1 MRRNIVYQ
9 FKTLYV
15 RNVVE
20 DLIKKKKIVAIF
32 VCICVIFFAGL
43 GIRQGNKKIELS
55 EEQQQEL
62 DDYNLKLAEY
72 DSVIADVEKSISE
85 ADKQIEELQEY
96 IDESIYMQIDPQN
109 IQTVAVQYMMSADI
123 SVGNI
128 MNTYIAFINDGALK
142 EELPEKDQDL
152 KIKYWRDIINCY
164 QNGNT
169 LNVVVVHYDMDS
181 AKRIMSIIKNRI
193 QDYIPEIKK
202 YQGDFNL
209 NEIKTTEY
217 VKADSGMTNNQNNHR
232 NNLRSYTNSRS
243 DLNSKLINNQN
254 AKKTYI
260 EKNEPTFSTDTTI
273 NKKVI
278 LVKYVLLGIIFG
290 IVIAFAA
297 ILLRY
302 IFGDRI
308 QSERDLRDLHLNV
321 LGTYKN
327 GKGYTPDLTRSMMD
341 VELLAG
347 ERKAAGLFL
356 NMLSADE
363 QSKKVAEDYKTA
375 MEAAH
380 ITGMIGSD
388 VYSNAESLRQMMESG
403 FCILIIETGKAS
415 YKDVEQQI
423 QICTRFKVE
432 ILGCILVE

>member
-1 MRRNIVYQ
+1 MYQ

-15 RNVVE
+15 RNVAE

-32 VCICVIFFAGL
+32 VCICAIFFAGL

-72 DSVIADVEKSISE
+72 DSVIADVEKGISE

-96 IDESIYMQIDPQN
+96 NDESIYMQIDPQN
-109 IQTVAVQYMMSADI
+109 IQTVAVQYSL
-123 SVGNI
+123 STGGNVGNI
-128 MNTYIAFINDGALK
+128 INTFISFINDGALK
-142 EELPEKDQDL
+142 EGLPEKDQDL
-152 KIKYWRDIINCY
+152 KVKYWRDIVSCY
-164 QNGNT
+164 QSGNT
-169 LNVVVVHYDMDS
+169 LNIVVVHSDMDS
-181 AKRIMSIIKNRI
+181 AKRIMSIIKERVQN
-193 QDYIPEIKK
+193 YIPKVKER
-202 YQGDFNL
+202 QGDFSL
-209 NEIKTTEY
+209 DEVKTSAY
-217 VKADSGMTNNQNNHR
+217 VKADSGMTDKQNGHRNDLRNYTNTRVDFKNKLISNQN
-232 NNLRSYTNSRS
+232 
-243 DLNSKLINNQN
+243 SKK
-254 AKKTYI
+254 AYI
-260 EKNEPTFSTDTTI
+260 EKNEPEFNVDVVV

-278 LVKYVLLGIIFG
+278 LIKYVLLGIIFG

-403 FCILIIETGKAS
+403 FCILIIEAGKAS

-432 ILGCILVE
+432 IMGCILVE

>member
-1 MRRNIVYQ
+1 VYQ

-403 FCILIIETGKAS
+403 FCILIIETGNAS

>member
-1 MRRNIVYQ
+1 MYQ

-169 LNVVVVHYDMDS
+169 LNVVVVNYDMDS

>member
-1 MRRNIVYQ
+1 M
-9 FKTLYV
+9 
-15 RNVVE
+15 E

-403 FCILIIETGKAS
+403 FCILIIETGNAS

>member
-209 NEIKTTEY
+209 NEIKATEY
-217 VKADSGMTNNQNNHR
+217 VKADS
-232 NNLRSYTNSRS
+232 
-243 DLNSKLINNQN
+243 
-254 AKKTYI
+254 
-260 EKNEPTFSTDTTI
+260 
-273 NKKVI
+273 
-278 LVKYVLLGIIFG
+278 
-290 IVIAFAA
+290 
-297 ILLRY
+297 
-302 IFGDRI
+302 
-308 QSERDLRDLHLNV
+308 
-321 LGTYKN
+321 
-327 GKGYTPDLTRSMMD
+327 
-341 VELLAG
+341 
-347 ERKAAGLFL
+347 
-356 NMLSADE
+356 
-363 QSKKVAEDYKTA
+363 
-375 MEAAH
+375 
-380 ITGMIGSD
+380 
-388 VYSNAESLRQMMESG
+388 
-403 FCILIIETGKAS
+403 
-415 YKDVEQQI
+415 
-423 QICTRFKVE
+423 
-432 ILGCILVE
+432 

>member
-1 MRRNIVYQ
+1 MYQ

-32 VCICVIFFAGL
+32 VCICAIFFAGL
-43 GIRQGNKKIELS
+43 GIRQGNKKIEIS

-96 IDESIYMQIDPQN
+96 NDESIYMQIDPQN

-308 QSERDLRDLHLNV
+308 QSERDIRDLHLNV

-363 QSKKVAEDYKTA
+363 QSRKVAEDYKTA

>member
-1 MRRNIVYQ
+1 MYQ

-142 EELPEKDQDL
+142 EELPEKDRDL

>member
-1 MRRNIVYQ
+1 MYQ

-403 FCILIIETGKAS
+403 FCILIIETGNAS

>member
-142 EELPEKDQDL
+142 EELPEKDRDL

>member
-1 MRRNIVYQ
+1 MYQ

-403 FCILIIETGKAS
+403 FCILIIEAGKAS

-432 ILGCILVE
+432 IMGCILVE

>member
-403 FCILIIETGKAS
+403 FCILIIETGNAS

>member
-1 MRRNIVYQ
+1 MYQ